1 MLFIFKGA
9 FTTPVF
15 CIKRLKVETILT
27 LLVLSSAEKVKR
39 DLDASFGAP
48 WHVVVGEAYDFNID
62 YDFHYLYFLLYGP
75 VAILAWRVSKLHLT
89 DLLLF

>member
-1 MLFIFKGA
+1 MFFVFKGT
-9 FTTPVF
+9 FTAPVF
-15 CIKRLKVETILT
+15 YLKGTKIAKTLT
-27 LLVLSSAEKVKR
+27 LLLLPSAEKVKR